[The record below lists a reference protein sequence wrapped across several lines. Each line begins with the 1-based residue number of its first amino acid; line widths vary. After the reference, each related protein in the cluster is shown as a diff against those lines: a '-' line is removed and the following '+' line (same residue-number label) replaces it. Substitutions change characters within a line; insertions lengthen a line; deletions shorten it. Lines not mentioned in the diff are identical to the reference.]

1 MTELEINVQGIPLTS
16 NGAEVVAYFTLY
28 NQDNEN
34 TFWTDSNGLEM
45 QQRILNKRPDFDFA
59 SDQVVSSNYYP
70 VNSAIVIVDKNDD
83 IQLTVMNDRPQGG
96 SVIDKSSIELMV
108 NRRLMMD
115 DLRGVGEAL
124 NETDAMGRGIIVPVT
139 FWI

>member
-1 MTELEINVQGIPLTS
+1 
-16 NGAEVVAYFTLY
+16 
-28 NQDNEN
+28 
-34 TFWTDSNGLEM
+34 M